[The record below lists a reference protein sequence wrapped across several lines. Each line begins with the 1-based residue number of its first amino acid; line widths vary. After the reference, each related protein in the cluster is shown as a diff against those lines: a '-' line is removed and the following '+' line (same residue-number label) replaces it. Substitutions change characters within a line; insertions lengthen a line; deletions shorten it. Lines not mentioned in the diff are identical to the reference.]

1 MSLSELSP
9 AQVGS
14 RLRVAR
20 EAAGMTQAEAASQV
34 GLARTTLLAVEKGD
48 RRVRTVELQRLAR
61 AYRTAANTILRREAA
76 FIELIPRFRKLP
88 SGGEPP
94 CAQAA
99 ERLDSLLRAELE
111 LESLLGVGRSFSYPP
126 ERPLL
131 GGDVV
136 RQAEQDATE
145 LRHWLGLG
153 LAPVRDMLGLLE
165 LDLGVR
171 VYIRPL
177 DSNVSGLFASE
188 DVCGA
193 CMLLNAHQP
202 AERRNETAARG
213 LGQFV
218 SNRGTPAIM
227 RVAGRR
233 KSPGERYADVFGRT
247 FLTPVRT
254 VTQIFYE
261 VTAGS
266 SRLTRQHV
274 VVLARYF
281 GVSLEAMVRRLEEV
295 GLAKEGTW
303 DWFDES
309 HGIAHQ
315 QVLEVPRD
323 SPAETEVLEDT
334 TRLNTLRI
342 NLLAAEAWRRELL
355 SEGQLAAL
363 LRLDRV
369 QLREL
374 LDDVE
379 EERSM
384 VDGAP
389 ELPGRL

>member
-9 AQVGS
+9 AQIGS

-20 EAAGMTQAEAASQV
+20 EAAEMTQAEAASRV

-48 RRVRTVELQRLAR
+48 RRVRTGELQRLAR
-61 AYRTAANTILRREAA
+61 AYSTTANTILRREAA
-76 FIELIPRFRKLP
+76 FIELIPRFRKLA
-88 SGGEPP
+88 SGSEAF

-99 ERLDSLLRAELE
+99 EWLESSVRAEVE

-126 ERPLL
+126 ERPLV
-131 GGDVV
+131 GGDIV

-153 LAPVRDMLGLLE
+153 LAPVRDMLSLLQ

-171 VYIRPL
+171 VYSRPL
-177 DSNVSGLFASE
+177 HSNLSGLFVFE
-188 DVCGA
+188 DTCGT
-193 CMLLNAHQP
+193 CMLLNAHQSV
-202 AERRNETAARG
+202 ERRNETAARG
-213 LGQFV
+213 LGHFV
-218 SNRGTPAIM
+218 SSRGTPAIM
-227 RVAGRR
+227 RAAGPR
-233 KSPGERYADVFGRT
+233 KSPDERYADVFGRT

-254 VTQIFYE
+254 ATQTFYE

-274 VVLARYF
+274 TVLARYF
-281 GVSLEAMVRRLEEV
+281 GVSCEAIVRRLEEV

-303 DWFDES
+303 DWFAAN
-309 HGIAHQ
+309 HAIAHQ
-315 QVLEVPRD
+315 QVLEVPSD
-323 SPAETEVLEDT
+323 SPAETEVLRDP

-342 NLLAAEAWRRELL
+342 NLLAAEAWRKELL

-369 QLREL
+369 RLREL
-374 LDDVE
+374 LDEVE

-389 ELPGRL
+389 ELPGRF